1 MRNEYPTAE
10 INPIGPWTDG
20 TDVDSGVTNRKLD
33 SDMGDS
39 VTGGGLHGKDL
50 AKADVSVNI
59 YAFLKAQ
66 QTEKPVQLCYAI
78 ENTQIDKIPY
88 TQIVE
93 TARKYLDSLGGFE
106 VC

>member
-10 INPIGPWTDG
+10 INPLDPWTGG
-20 TDVDSGVTNRKLD
+20 TDVDSGAVIRKLG
-33 SDMGDS
+33 SEMGHS
-39 VTGGGLHGKDL
+39 VTGRRLHGKDL
-50 AKADVSVNI
+50 SKADVSVNI

-66 QTEKPVQLCYAI
+66 ETGKPIQLCYAI
-78 ENTQIDKIPY
+78 ENTQIDGIPY

-93 TARKYLDSLGGFE
+93 TARKYLDSLGGFI